1 MLSIQ
6 MKRNSNFQITKS
18 KDAGLKPFKNSK
30 LFIEYSMDDIYKNIE
45 KKNKEHKILIVFD
58 DMIRYMLRNKTLTPI
73 VTELFIEG
81 RKINISFVFITYLYF
96 AAPKILDKILH
107 TILS

>member
-1 MLSIQ
+1 M
-6 MKRNSNFQITKS
+6 
-18 KDAGLKPFKNSK
+18 
-30 LFIEYSMDDIYKNIE
+30 
-45 KKNKEHKILIVFD
+45 IVFD

-96 AAPKILDKILH
+96 AAPKILD
-107 TILS
+107 

>member
-18 KDAGLKPFKNSK
+18 KDAGLEPFKDSK

-45 KKNKEHKILIVFD
+45 KKKI
-58 DMIRYMLRNKTLTPI
+58 RSTKY
-73 VTELFIEG
+73 
-81 RKINISFVFITYLYF
+81 
-96 AAPKILDKILH
+96 
-107 TILS
+107 